1 MNNKKSELS
10 TIQTSNTENS
20 KISNITIDKFY
31 VLQKKIGTFLFIF
44 PIINLQFNTYY
55 FYLQMIYVNILY

>member
-31 VLQKKIGTFLFIF
+31 VL
-44 PIINLQFNTYY
+44 
-55 FYLQMIYVNILY
+55 